1 MKHGAREANIEIE
14 LAKDGKR
21 FKENLVIQCTIK
33 REGNKSV
40 FSVGGKSYGKRA
52 IKELARSLNIQIDNL
67 CQFLPQDK
75 VVEFAAMTPVELL
88 HSTQRA
94 VASQEMINMH
104 EQLKTICKDQK
115 EVQMSVNTDQ
125 ETLNNLE
132 SRQRMQEADVQRMRE
147 REDVLKRVNNLEK
160 AAPTVRYKIVRKQH
174 VENKQTIREMQSELQ
189 DLKTA
194 AGPALQAVD
203 RKGEYRDQ
211 IDKVLRYRRDLVSK
225 AGNKADA
232 VDRRFQT
239 LQDDSSALDAKRSSE
254 KASVKTRKLEVAKH
268 EATVR
273 EQKILL
279 QQRPPEVDAAAY
291 NEKMVRIARNVQKD
305 RLIDPAFLAS
315 CRQTV

>member
-1 MKHGAREANIEIE
+1 
-14 LAKDGKR
+14 
-21 FKENLVIQCTIK
+21 
-33 REGNKSV
+33 
-40 FSVGGKSYGKRA
+40 
-52 IKELARSLNIQIDNL
+52 
-67 CQFLPQDK
+67 
-75 VVEFAAMTPVELL
+75 MTPVELL
-88 HSTQRA
+88 QSTQRA

-160 AAPTVRYKIVRKQH
+160 AAPTVRYKVVRKQH
-174 VENKQTIREMQSELQ
+174 VENKKTIREMQNELQ
-189 DLKTA
+189 QLKTA
-194 AGPALQAVD
+194 AGPALQAVN
-203 RKGEYRDQ
+203 RKREYRDQ

-225 AGNKADA
+225 AENKADA

-239 LQDDSSALDAKRSSE
+239 LQDDSTALDAKRSSE
-254 KASVKTRKLEVAKH
+254 KESVKTRKLEVAKH

-291 NEKMVRIARNVQKD
+291 NEKMVRLARK
-305 RLIDPAFLAS
+305 LEKYYCIDPFPSELPSDSLKRRKKISSNSKSVRARLLRMAETLMGRSKRLNTVCRTLSPNLENRFQSSGLFLEILRI
-315 CRQTV
+315 CINGYKNIRTNLKNMFTDRRL